1 MTTRTVN
8 TKKELKE
15 ALKDNVDMIIVTE
28 GLKKDLHQIVKVMKM
43 PPKKRKVIIGFLGAG
58 GAAVVASVA
67 AAPVTL
73 GISSI
78 TGMSAVAAF
87 ATASGVAIPVVV
99 AVILLCVAIGI
110 PSVISLI
117 RTYDVSDDE
126 FEFEFGG
133 IKFRRRTK
141 YNAE

>member
-8 TKKELKE
+8 TKKELKD
-15 ALKDNVDMIIVTE
+15 ALKDNIDTIIVTE
-28 GLKKDLHQIVKVMKM
+28 ELEKDLKQIVKVMKM
-43 PPKKRKVIIGFLGAG
+43 SPKKRTAIVGFLCAG

-67 AAPVTL
+67 ATPATM
-73 GISSI
+73 GISGI
-78 TGMSAVAAF
+78 AGMSAVVAF
-87 ATASGVAIPVVV
+87 ATASKIAIPVVA

-117 RTYDVSDDE
+117 RMYDISDDE

-133 IKFRRRTK
+133 IKFRRRTQ

>member
-15 ALKDNVDMIIVTE
+15 ALKDNMDMIIVTE

-43 PPKKRKVIIGFLGAG
+43 PPKKRKAIIGFLGAG

-78 TGMSAVAAF
+78 AGMSAVAAF